1 MGEKTFPLRSDNFRP
16 TLTQVGGTHLHQ
28 FCGPE
33 NHKLSK
39 SLKVGPELIGPRA
52 TWFEGSAAK
61 LQTKVCVLNQGPE
74 LPTYSRGKH
83 ELTAENHKHT
93 RKAATI
99 GDSQYP
105 QSETHGDTKGHE

>member
-61 LQTKVCVLNQGPE
+61 LQTKSVSSTKALSSP
-74 LPTYSRGKH
+74 P
-83 ELTAENHKHT
+83 TAEANMS
-93 RKAATI
+93 
-99 GDSQYP
+99 SQQKTTSTQGKQP
-105 QSETHGDTKGHE
+105 P